1 MKQKII
7 IAVSLLL
14 FGTTSC
20 QRERCWMCYDK
31 LSPVGALQCDM
42 TRREIK
48 DLENAY
54 YDMGIVLEC
63 ELKK

>member
-1 MKQKII
+1 
-7 IAVSLLL
+7 
-14 FGTTSC
+14 
-20 QRERCWMCYDK
+20 MCYDK